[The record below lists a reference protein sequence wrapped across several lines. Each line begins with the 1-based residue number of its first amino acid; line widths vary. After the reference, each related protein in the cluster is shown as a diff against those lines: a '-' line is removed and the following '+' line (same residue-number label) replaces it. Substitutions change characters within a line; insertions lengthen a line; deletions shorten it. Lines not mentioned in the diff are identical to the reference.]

1 MVRDRHQSTA
11 TIILDR
17 VDAVH
22 IETALTPLID
32 KDAIL
37 CTDGAAVY
45 SAFCRKVGI
54 EHEVISSK
62 GPRARGAFHI
72 QNVNAFDSRL
82 KEWMNRFHGVATK
95 YLGNYL
101 GWRRMLERYRTEIT
115 PEICLFEAV
124 GRVSQQLTKT

>member
-1 MVRDRHQSTA
+1 
-11 TIILDR
+11 
-17 VDAVH
+17 
-22 IETALTPLID
+22 
-32 KDAIL
+32 AIL

-54 EHEVISSK
+54 AHEVISSK